1 MKSLKYL
8 MTLFILFGL
17 TSILCAQDLS
27 KDEMKAIKKE
37 AKKLEKEGWKVKPG
51 ELPIIDQLV
60 RSRRVQLEEDENG
73 EKWIIGAASSI
84 GGIYDAA
91 RMQALTLAKTEI
103 AGLIKTNLTFKFK
116 EILENRQQSGE
127 GAESMANTAMN
138 AQGVS
143 IDQELRNPRMLLVVY
158 RTLENKNIEVAIRI
172 AIPKKKVN
180 DITDNISGSFFKTAN
195 VIE

>member
-1 MKSLKYL
+1 M
-8 MTLFILFGL
+8 FFGL
-17 TSILCAQDLS
+17 TTILCAQELS
-27 KDEMKAIKKE
+27 KAEMKAIKKE
-37 AKKLEKEGWKVKPG
+37 AKVLEKEGWKVKPG

-60 RSRRVQLEEDENG
+60 RSRCVQLEEDENG

-91 RMQALTLAKTEI
+91 RMQAMTLAKTEI

-172 AIPKKKVN
+172 AIPKKKIN

>member
-1 MKSLKYL
+1 
-8 MTLFILFGL
+8 MTLFVLFGL

>member
-8 MTLFILFGL
+8 MTLFVLFGL

-172 AIPKKKVN
+172 AIPKKKMN
-180 DITDNISGSFFKTAN
+180 DITDNISRSFFKTAN

>member
-73 EKWIIGAASSI
+73 EKWIIGSASSI

>member
-8 MTLFILFGL
+8 MTLFVLFGL